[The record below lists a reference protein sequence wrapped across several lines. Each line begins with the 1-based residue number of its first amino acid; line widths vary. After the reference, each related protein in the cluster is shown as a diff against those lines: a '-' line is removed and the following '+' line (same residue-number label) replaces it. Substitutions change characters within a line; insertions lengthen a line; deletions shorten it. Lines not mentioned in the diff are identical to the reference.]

1 MNSKEVLSK
10 YKPIIIIIL
19 LFSAVFLLRAQAVYL
34 NGVPDDMKSFYQ
46 DQNGLPYFSEMDS
59 YYNYRLT
66 GNFINHGSL
75 GDTVIN
81 GTQWD
86 LHSYYPQGRSADYPP
101 LIAYI
106 TAFVYKI
113 ANIFTNVPLTTVAF
127 WIGSVIASLCVIPA
141 YLFVRRVTND
151 YGGIAAAILIGTA
164 ASYFSH
170 TFAGFF
176 DTDMFNIL
184 LPLLIMWFFI
194 ESIRADNLK
203 WRAIFAT
210 LSVIAMFIFS
220 SAWTG
225 WWYVF
230 YLVIAIS
237 AVYLLVS
244 KYIFRMD
251 TLKPLKDY
259 SSKKDWFM
267 DQKVIFPVVVF
278 VLASTILMMIS
289 MGPSGFANSLFGPFG
304 FTTIQDAVTGTSYPN
319 VYVSV
324 SELQIP
330 SFDDVMQGVGG
341 IGALILGILSVP
353 LLIWKLKPKNDNKD
367 KTKDVTP
374 KIKKKPRRKGRK
386 TKVEPVKEKTE
397 RINVKEDPKI
407 LKMKMDYV
415 LYLVLF
421 SLWLL
426 ITAYAMT
433 KGSRFIATFSL
444 PIALGAG
451 VSIGLIAQFIGK
463 YIKNAKYCAVVV
475 LLIMAVVAYPA
486 VSGAYA
492 ISYSVV
498 PGTDDSMYDSLGWIK
513 NNTSNDTVITSWWD
527 YGHLFASAADRPVT
541 FDGGSQNSPRAY
553 WVGKALFTSDEN
565 LSAGILRMLSS
576 SGDLGYLTLEN
587 YTKNT
592 GKSVE
597 ILTKVLPLDKQAAQT
612 IMVNDYKLTTAQA
625 QNVLKYTHPDNP
637 TQHVFITSSDML
649 GKAGWWSYFGS
660 WNFNNNTGQ
669 NYQYSAAE
677 ANSTQVNGTTVIQ
690 GQNNVVVQINGSQIS
705 AGYLYLDNSNETQV
719 IAPHKLTVIQGNTT
733 TMDQVVNNDSPI
745 SILLIAQNNTYATI
759 VMNKELE
766 SSMFTRLFLMGG
778 NGLTKFKLASQKA
791 GVMVWNVT

>member
-1 MNSKEVLSK
+1 MNSKEILSK

-19 LFSAVFLLRAQAVYL
+19 LFSAVFLLRAQSVYL
-34 NGVPDDMKSFYQ
+34 FNVPDELQSFYQ
-46 DQNGLPYFSEMDS
+46 DENGLPYFSEMDS

-66 GNFINHGSL
+66 QNYINQGYL
-75 GDTVIN
+75 GDTFVN
-81 GTQWD
+81 GTSWD
-86 LHSYYPQGRSADYPP
+86 LHSYYPQGRSAVYPP

-106 TAFVYKI
+106 TAFAYTL

-127 WIGSVIASLCVIPA
+127 WMGSFIASLCVIPA
-141 YLFVRRVTND
+141 YLFVRRITND
-151 YGGIAAAILIGTA
+151 FGGITAAILIGTA

-176 DTDMFNIL
+176 DTDMFNIV
-184 LPLLIMWFFI
+184 LPLLVMWFFI

-203 WRAIFAT
+203 WRAIFAS
-210 LSVIAMFIFS
+210 LSVISMFIFS

-230 YLVIAIS
+230 YLVIAVS
-237 AVYLLVS
+237 VVYLVVS
-244 KYIFRMD
+244 KYIFGMD
-251 TLKPLKDY
+251 TIKSLKGY
-259 SSKKDWFM
+259 SSKKDWFI
-267 DQKVIFPVVVF
+267 DQKVIFSVVVF
-278 VLASTILMMIS
+278 VLASTILMIIS
-289 MGPSGFANSLFGPFG
+289 MGPTGFADSLFGPFG
-304 FTTIQDAVTGTSYPN
+304 FTTIQDAVAGTSYPN

-330 SFDDVMQGVGG
+330 SFNDVMEGVGG

-353 LLIWKLKPKNDNKD
+353 LLIWKLKPKNDNKNKAND
-367 KTKDVTP
+367 TAP

-386 TKVEPVKEKTE
+386 NKVEPVKEKTE
-397 RINVKEDPKI
+397 RIKVKEDPKK

-451 VSIGLIAQFIGK
+451 VSIGLIAPLIGK
-463 YIKNAKYCAVVV
+463 YFKNVKYCAVVV
-475 LLIMAVVAYPA
+475 LLLMGVVAYPA
-486 VSGAYA
+486 VSGAYI
-492 ISYSVV
+492 ISTSVV
-498 PGTDDSMYDSLGWIK
+498 PGTDDSMYDSMGWIK

-527 YGHLFASAADRPVT
+527 YGHLFAATADRPVT

-565 LSAGILRMLSS
+565 LSAGILRMLAS

-592 GKSVE
+592 SKSVE

-612 IMVNDYKLTTAQA
+612 IMVNDYHLTPVQA
-625 QNVLKYTHPDNP
+625 QSVLKYTHPDNP
-637 TQHVFITSSDML
+637 SPHVFITSSDML

-669 NYQYSAAE
+669 NYVYSAAG

-690 GQNNVVVQINGSQIS
+690 GENNVVLQINGSQIN
-705 AGYLYLDNSNETQV
+705 AGLLYQQNNETQV
-719 IAPHKLTVIQGNTT
+719 IPPHKLTIIQGNKTV
-733 TMDQVVNNDSPI
+733 MDQVVNNDSPI
-745 SILLIAQNNTYATI
+745 SILMIAQNNSYVTV

-766 SSMFTRLFLMGG
+766 SSMFTRLFLMQGQ
-778 NGLTKFKLASQKA
+778 GLTKFKLASQKQ

>member
-19 LFSAVFLLRAQAVYL
+19 LFSAVFLLRAQSVYL
-34 NGVPDDMKSFYQ
+34 SNVSDDFKSYYQ
-46 DQNGLPYFSEMDS
+46 DENGLPYFSEMDS

-66 GNFINHGSL
+66 ENFINHGSL

-101 LIAYI
+101 LIVYI
-106 TAFVYKI
+106 TSFIYKL
-113 ANIFTNVPLTTVAF
+113 ANIVTNVPLTTIAF
-127 WIGSVIASLCVIPA
+127 WMGPIIASLCVIPA
-141 YLFVRRVTND
+141 YLFVRRITND
-151 YGGIAAAILIGTA
+151 FGGITAAILIGTA

-184 LPLLIMWFFI
+184 LPLLVIWFFI
-194 ESIRADNLK
+194 ESIRADSLK
-203 WRAIFAT
+203 WRSIYAA
-210 LSVIAMFIFS
+210 LSVISMLIFS

-230 YLVIAIS
+230 YLVIAVS
-237 AVYLLVS
+237 VVYLVVS
-244 KYIFRMD
+244 KYIFGMD
-251 TLKPLKDY
+251 TFKSPRGY
-259 SSKKDWFM
+259 SSKKDWFL
-267 DQKVIFPVVVF
+267 DQKVIFSVVIF
-278 VLASTILMMIS
+278 VLASTILMLIS
-289 MGPSGFANSLFGPFG
+289 MGPTGLANSLFGPFG
-304 FTTIQDAVTGTSYPN
+304 FTTIQDAVAGTSYPN

-330 SFDDVMQGVGG
+330 SFSDVRDGAGG
-341 IGALILGILSVP
+341 IFALIFGILSVP
-353 LLIWKLKPKNDNKD
+353 LLIWKLKSKDDNENKA
-367 KTKDVTP
+367 KETAP

-386 TKVEPVKEKTE
+386 TKVEPVNEKIE
-397 RINVKEDPKI
+397 RINVKEDPK
-407 LKMKMDYV
+407 LGKMKMDYV

-451 VSIGLIAQFIGK
+451 VSVGLIAPFIGK
-463 YIKNAKYCAVVV
+463 YIKNVKYCAVVV
-475 LLIMAVVAYPA
+475 LLLMAVIAYPA

-498 PGTDDSMYDSLGWIK
+498 PGTDDSMYDSMGWIK
-513 NNTSNDTVITSWWD
+513 NNTSNNTVITSWWD
-527 YGHLFASAADRPVT
+527 YGHLFAAAADRPVT

-565 LSAGILRMLSS
+565 LSAGILRMLAS

-587 YTKNT
+587 YTKDT

-597 ILTKVLPLDKQAAQT
+597 ILTKTLPVDKENART
-612 IMVNDYKLTTAQA
+612 IMVNDYKLTTTQA
-625 QNVLKYTHPDNP
+625 DNVLKYTHPDNP
-637 TQHVFITSSDML
+637 TPHVFITSSDML

-669 NYQYSAAE
+669 NYVYSAAA
-677 ANSTQVNGTTVIQ
+677 ANTTQVNGTTVIQ
-690 GQNNVVVQINGSQIS
+690 GQNNVVVQINGTQIS
-705 AGYLYLDNSNETQV
+705 AGLLYLNSNNETQV
-719 IAPHKLTVIQGNTT
+719 ITPHKLTVIQGNTT
-733 TMDQVVNNDSPI
+733 AMDQVVNNDSPI
-745 SILLIAQNNTYATI
+745 SILLIAQNNTYVTV

-778 NGLTKFKLASQKA
+778 NGLTRFKLASQKS
-791 GVMVWNVT
+791 GVMVWNVN